1 MPNIP
6 GAGDLTD
13 PFAPDLPLAQRLRA
27 LESADAESVTWP
39 EQDARMHACALR
51 VQALAEELA
60 AHQTHMRD
68 QEKALVER
76 IADVDDDR
84 RLAIAHLQ
92 RGWQTQRDDIAA
104 RLRGPSWL
112 AAAALMLALALGVGM
127 AALYYD
133 SQATRATLVTA
144 IERVTAEQQR
154 LAAALEMLG
163 QAGDAAPIAR
173 QPEQEQAVPADPAA
187 PITPAVPME
196 ATDPTPTPTPTP
208 PPGDPAPAAP
218 DLAPASSVN
227 TEANAAPEALPLAV
241 VPAMPDQQAESGTTV
256 RVNER
261 PFALQLVGSHYRE
274 RLMELTDRADL
285 PEFVYLHQE
294 TRRGRPWFVLIH
306 SLHGSVEEAREA
318 LAQLPPPLRAPLPW
332 VRELAPETSLDRI
345 STRAATR

>member
-13 PFAPDLPLAQRLRA
+13 PFAPDLPLFQRLRA
-27 LESADAESVTWP
+27 LESPDAEPVTWP
-39 EQDARMHACALR
+39 EQDARMQAFAIR
-51 VQALAEELA
+51 VQALADDLA
-60 AHQTHMRD
+60 AHRTQMRD

-104 RLRGPSWL
+104 RLRGPGWL

-127 AALYYD
+127 AALYFD
-133 SQATRATLVTA
+133 ARATRATLVTA
-144 IERVTAEQQR
+144 IERLTAEQQR
-154 LAAALEMLG
+154 LAAELELRG
-163 QAGDAAPIAR
+163 QAGDAAPMAR
-173 QPEQEQAVPADPAA
+173 QTGPEPAVTADLAAPTTPAAPVEATPPTTPADPAA
-187 PITPAVPME
+187 PA
-196 ATDPTPTPTPTP
+196 A
-208 PPGDPAPAAP
+208 PAPAPAP
-218 DLAPASSVN
+218 DPAAAPPVDSGA
-227 TEANAAPEALPLAV
+227 TAAPEALPLV
-241 VPAMPDQQAESGTTV
+241 VVSAMADKPVESGATV
-256 RVNER
+256 RITGR

-306 SLHGSVEEAREA
+306 SLHGSVEEAQEA
-318 LAQLPPPLRAPLPW
+318 LAQLPAALRAPLPW
-332 VRELAPETSLDRI
+332 VRALAPETSLDRI
-345 STRAATR
+345 STRASAE